1 MNFNEIANGS
11 VIMLS
16 GDSVTDAGRAYPTG
30 TYRTGLGGGY
40 VNRMHEII
48 TAAYPEK
55 KIKIVNKGISGE
67 TSRQVAARWLAD
79 LEEVKP
85 DYATLMIGVN
95 DVWRSY
101 DAYLEP
107 GIAVSADEYEKN
119 LRFILENTKTLKGFM
134 LISPIFFELNREDT
148 FMKRIIEYSG
158 ICKRLA
164 DEYGVAYCD
173 LHGFHIMRIEE
184 LVFLCAVAVLH
195 KLSCIAERVGNL
207 VRDGQLVA
215 HQLFADGKNCGLILC
230 LTLNC
235 TVV

>member
-173 LHGFHIMRIEE
+173 LQPEIDRVSSAIYTTTFSGDRVHPGP
-184 LVFLCAVAVLH
+184 VACMAIAREVLRH
-195 KLSCIAERVGNL
+195 MN
-207 VRDGQLVA
+207 
-215 HQLFADGKNCGLILC
+215 FNF
-230 LTLNC
+230 
-235 TVV
+235 

>member
-101 DAYLEP
+101 DT
-107 GIAVSADEYEKN
+107 S
-119 LRFILENTKTLKGFM
+119 
-134 LISPIFFELNREDT
+134 
-148 FMKRIIEYSG
+148 
-158 ICKRLA
+158 
-164 DEYGVAYCD
+164 
-173 LHGFHIMRIEE
+173 
-184 LVFLCAVAVLH
+184 
-195 KLSCIAERVGNL
+195 
-207 VRDGQLVA
+207 
-215 HQLFADGKNCGLILC
+215 
-230 LTLNC
+230 
-235 TVV
+235 